1 MGTQT
6 VSMEDQL
13 KELNASVKKLLAEN
27 PEYAAYASEQAKP
40 EEPKPYRSET
50 LRCEFGAAIRG
61 SIRRQLALK
70 TDLEVKEIKGFFESV
85 FIITAHSP
93 KQSTQ
98 LRAVHAW
105 LKRIASD
112 D

>member
-1 MGTQT
+1 MATQEL
-6 VSMEDQL
+6 SMEDQL

-27 PEYAAYASEQAKP
+27 PEYAAYVSAQKKP
-40 EEPKPYRSET
+40 EEPKPYRSER
-50 LRCEFGAAIRG
+50 LRCELGAAIRG
-61 SIRRQLALK
+61 SVRRQLALK

-93 KQSTQ
+93 KQSIQ
-98 LRAVHAW
+98 LRKVQSW
-105 LKRIASD
+105 LKGIASD